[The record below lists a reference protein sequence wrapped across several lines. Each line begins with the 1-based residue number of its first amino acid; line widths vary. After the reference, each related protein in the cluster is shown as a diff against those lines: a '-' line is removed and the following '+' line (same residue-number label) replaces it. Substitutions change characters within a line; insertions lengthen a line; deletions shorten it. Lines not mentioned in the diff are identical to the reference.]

1 MGKIKVKVSI
11 YDRTAVL
18 ELMEN
23 FFHDCGENGVSDFK
37 TWCEDNV
44 TKSQES
50 IVENIKDEVN
60 RIAYELY
67 EQEERQNGNFKDDKN
82 KHGSDSDS
90 RKRRT

>member
-1 MGKIKVKVSI
+1 MGKIKAKVNI

-50 IVENIKDEVN
+50 IVENITDEVN

-67 EQEERQNGNFKDDKN
+67 EQEERQI
-82 KHGSDSDS
+82 
-90 RKRRT
+90 

>member
-1 MGKIKVKVSI
+1 VEITRRNDRMGKIKVKVNI

-44 TKSQES
+44 TENQEA
-50 IVENIKDEVN
+50 IVENIADAVD
-60 RIAYELY
+60 RIAYKLY
-67 EQEERQNGNFKDDKN
+67 E
-82 KHGSDSDS
+82 
-90 RKRRT
+90 